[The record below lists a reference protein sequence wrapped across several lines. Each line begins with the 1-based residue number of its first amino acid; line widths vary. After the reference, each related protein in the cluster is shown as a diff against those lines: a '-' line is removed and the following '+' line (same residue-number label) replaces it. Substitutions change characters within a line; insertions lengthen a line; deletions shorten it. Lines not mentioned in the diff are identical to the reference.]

1 MLTEPS
7 HAGMSAGKNIY
18 ISVLISILN
27 LRVKKTVSMCS
38 IQSLAKTGSE
48 ISMSQQN
55 KKLKVNLTEITWPLQ
70 VVGLVGSWPDHFL
83 ADSTCSCFKSCIES
97 SRIVATTVSP
107 CMEELPKA
115 TLHQCFMLS
124 TTILV
129 YSGAVPSLAAT
140 EPQR

>member
-1 MLTEPS
+1 
-7 HAGMSAGKNIY
+7 
-18 ISVLISILN
+18 
-27 LRVKKTVSMCS
+27 MCS
-38 IQSLAKTGSE
+38 IQSLAKTRSE
-48 ISMSQQN
+48 ISMLLSQQN
-55 KKLKVNLTEITWPLQ
+55 KKLEVNLIEITWPLQ

-97 SRIVATTVSP
+97 RIVATTVSP

-129 YSGAVPSLAAT
+129 YPVTVPSLAAT
-140 EPQR
+140 EPQQ

>member
-27 LRVKKTVSMCS
+27 LRVKKKTVCMCS
-38 IQSLAKTGSE
+38 IQLLAKTESGKVCCCHSKT
-48 ISMSQQN
+48 
-55 KKLKVNLTEITWPLQ
+55 KKLEVNLTEITWPLQ
-70 VVGLVGSWPDHFL
+70 VVGLVGSWTDHFL
-83 ADSTCSCFKSCIES
+83 ADPTCFKSCIE

-129 YSGAVPSLAAT
+129 YPVTVPSLAAT
-140 EPQR
+140 EPQQ